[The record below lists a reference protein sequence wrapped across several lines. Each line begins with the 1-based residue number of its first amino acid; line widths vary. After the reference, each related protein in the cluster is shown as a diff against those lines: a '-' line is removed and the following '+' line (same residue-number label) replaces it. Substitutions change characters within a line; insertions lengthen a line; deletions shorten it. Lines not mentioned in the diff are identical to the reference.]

1 MLPKYAAAIEPYYKA
16 YYKQKDEEM
25 AKRSIATSMPG
36 TSSASAAHRAPDMKS
51 KRILQLKS
59 ENAMLKSSLLA
70 KIAADD
76 ESDSY

>member
-1 MLPKYAAAIEPYYKA
+1 
-16 YYKQKDEEM
+16 
-25 AKRSIATSMPG
+25 MPG

-59 ENAMLKSSLLA
+59 ENAMLKSTLLA

-76 ESDSY
+76 DSDSY